1 MKISVF
7 DKRCSPEDYEED
19 YFDGNLI
26 IAGMLLTDGVTL
38 ISDDPRINFMFIEV
52 SQLSDEDVIDWFKG
66 VFKYGE
72 NARTIIDYYDSIMPY
87 VKKLLHTKKKDKA
100 MMAQFINFKKDISNF
115 RNNLNK
121 YREIILNDLYLKE
134 VLPFYKE
141 GSLVSY
147 PLKDIIDPN
156 KEDVF
161 IKPLVD
167 TLIRPD
173 EIISLTD
180 LIEDNY
186 YHEMGDL
193 KEDDCDYI
201 KIPLCSFPYI
211 KEMNYS
217 QLKFTRDDLAP
228 VLMPFNKCLKELSVE
243 FLEIPFTVENLPRI
257 KELCEEKLMPQIEAV
272 QQKINESLY
281 LCQQKNKNPENTG
294 LEISLGISSV
304 QFILESLEYIEVVL
318 PYVGSEIKQQISRH
332 MAPESTRVFI
342 YVHDKDTE

>member
-201 KIPLCSFPYI
+201 KIPLCSFPY
-211 KEMNYS
+211 
-217 QLKFTRDDLAP
+217 
-228 VLMPFNKCLKELSVE
+228 
-243 FLEIPFTVENLPRI
+243 
-257 KELCEEKLMPQIEAV
+257 
-272 QQKINESLY
+272 
-281 LCQQKNKNPENTG
+281 
-294 LEISLGISSV
+294 
-304 QFILESLEYIEVVL
+304 
-318 PYVGSEIKQQISRH
+318 
-332 MAPESTRVFI
+332 
-342 YVHDKDTE
+342 